1 LALCASSAALAQTAD
16 PKPLSLSRALEIA
29 LSRAPDVAA
38 ARAAAAEASASAQ
51 AEDASFAPQA
61 FATTTPGYSS
71 GLPVAVA
78 GRVPAVFGVELRKTL
93 YDPARRADVLEAQ
106 ARAAAAQGA
115 FARSASQTASAL
127 VAAYG
132 RNWADR
138 ELLEDARKTL
148 ESREAVLRRVS
159 ALAREGRRTELQE
172 QQAGLEVARAK
183 QALADRQSEFELDQ
197 LELAHFVDASSGQS
211 VVIGEDPL
219 LALPEPALIDNLA
232 AARAADPELAA
243 LARQAERLERASAL
257 QKRAWLPVIQAEGQ
271 YLRLANYNNFDQYF
285 VKFKANDWA
294 VGVSV
299 AIPIWTGGR
308 LDHGKAA
315 AAARLEKAR
324 ADERRRASE
333 LELDVRRAEIDA
345 RRARAQQELATRA
358 LFVAREAS
366 RVAGALAGEG
376 REDPDE
382 LDRRE
387 IAAAQAQDV
396 VVRARQGVLAARVKL
411 LALTGRLPGEL
422 LPGTDRS
429 LAAAASV
436 SSE

>member
-1 LALCASSAALAQTAD
+1 
-16 PKPLSLSRALEIA
+16 
-29 LSRAPDVAA
+29 
-38 ARAAAAEASASAQ
+38 
-51 AEDASFAPQA
+51 
-61 FATTTPGYSS
+61 
-71 GLPVAVA
+71 VA
-78 GRVPAVFGVELRKTL
+78 GRVPAVFGVEMRKTL

-159 ALAREGRRTELQE
+159 ALTREGRRTELEE

-197 LELAHFVDASSGQS
+197 LELAHFVDASSGQP
-211 VVIGEDPL
+211 VVIAEDPL

-243 LARQAERLERASAL
+243 LARQAERLERASDL

-308 LDHGKAA
+308 LDQGKAA

-366 RVAGALAGEG
+366 RVVGALAGEG

-387 IAAAQAQDV
+387 IAAAQAQDD

-411 LALTGRLPGEL
+411 LALTGRLPGDL
-422 LPGTDRS
+422 LPGADRS
-429 LAAAASV
+429 LAATRNAL
-436 SSE
+436 SER

>member
-1 LALCASSAALAQTAD
+1 M
-16 PKPLSLSRALEIA
+16 
-29 LSRAPDVAA
+29 
-38 ARAAAAEASASAQ
+38 
-51 AEDASFAPQA
+51 
-61 FATTTPGYSS
+61 
-71 GLPVAVA
+71 
-78 GRVPAVFGVELRKTL
+78 
-93 YDPARRADVLEAQ
+93 
-106 ARAAAAQGA
+106 
-115 FARSASQTASAL
+115 
-127 VAAYG
+127 
-132 RNWADR
+132 
-138 ELLEDARKTL
+138 
-148 ESREAVLRRVS
+148 
-159 ALAREGRRTELQE
+159 
-172 QQAGLEVARAK
+172 ARAK

-197 LELAHFVDASSGQS
+197 LELAHLVDASSGQS
-211 VVIGEDPL
+211 LVIAEDPL
-219 LALPEPALIDNLA
+219 LALPEPSFTDNLA

-243 LARQAERLERASAL
+243 LARQAERLERASDL

-299 AIPIWTGGR
+299 VVPIWTGGR
-308 LDHGKAA
+308 LDQGKAA
-315 AAARLEKAR
+315 AAARLERAR

-387 IAAAQAQDV
+387 IAAAQAQDD

-411 LALTGRLPGEL
+411 LALTGRLPGDL
-422 LPGTDRS
+422 LPEADRS
-429 LAAAASV
+429 LAATRNALSR
-436 SSE
+436 